1 MIKRTLL
8 FAALA
13 AGVLFGGMPQVA
25 FADDAEASATKSV
38 KKSKKGKKSKKKSKK
53 SDGEHLSPELKA
65 ALESRDYYNGKTP
78 DLSAEYFMILSSA
91 SWCGPCKALMPQL
104 VAAYPTMKKMG
115 VEVILSCNDR
125 TLDAAKAYADHYN
138 LEFPAMMVTGVNAIP
153 GYVSSRG
160 IPNTCI
166 IDAQGKT
173 VKTAVGGAAV
183 LQWKKDIEAYE
194 AKNEA
199 AGDDAAADAADEE
212 PEDDDAA
219 EEKEKKDDGPGAVVE
234 AMKGVKFIN
243 AKPSKK
249 ADYYIY
255 LHSASWCGPCK
266 AIMPQIAK
274 EYKKMKRAGVEVI
287 LMGHDKDEKGVKDY
301 IKHYKVKMPA
311 LVSNAPEAL
320 AMPGNPAQVAGI
332 PHAVVV
338 DKDGN
343 VIRAGHGSLVLEWK
357 EICK

>member
-1 MIKRTLL
+1 MKRTLL
-8 FAALA
+8 LTALA
-13 AGVLFGGMPQVA
+13 VGVLFGGMPQVT
-25 FADDAEASATKSV
+25 FADDAPTSTTKKV
-38 KKSKKGKKSKKKSKK
+38 KKTKKKKKKSKK
-53 SDGEHLSPELKA
+53 SGAELAPELKE
-65 ALESRDYYNGKTP
+65 ALESRNYYNDKTP
-78 DLSAEYFMILSSA
+78 NLDAKYYMILSSA

-104 VAAYPTMKKMG
+104 VAAYPSMQKMG
-115 VEVILSCNDR
+115 IEVILSCNDR
-125 TLDAAKAYADHYN
+125 DLPAAKAYADHYK
-138 LEFPAMMVTGVNAIP
+138 LEFPAMMSTEVNAIP

-173 VKTAVGGAAV
+173 VKTAVGGGAV

-194 AKNEA
+194 AKN
-199 AGDDAAADAADEE
+199 GDAPKAADDDVATADEE

-219 EEKEKKDDGPGAVVE
+219 EEKAKKDDGPGAVAA
-234 AMKGVKFIN
+234 AMKDVKFIN
-243 AKPSKK
+243 AKASKK

-311 LVSNAPEAL
+311 LVSTSPEAK
-320 AMPGNPAQVAGI
+320 AMPGNPAQVGGI

-343 VIRAGHGSLVLEWK
+343 IIRQGHGALVLEWK
-357 EICK
+357 DICK